1 LYENWQFFG
10 FQFKKTE
17 EYEDISQFYADVE
30 KQGYKLD
37 FVPINGEKLLE
48 LERE

>member
-1 LYENWQFFG
+1 LYENWQVFG